1 MFCPKCGNEVAEGS
15 AFCGKCGAPV
25 GGPAAAAETSGAAA
39 GGLKPAPTGAPAVL
53 GPVHLLLRRAAR
65 RSASLWLRP
74 WS

>member
-39 GGLKPAPTGAPAVL
+39 GGLKPAPTGSPRAR
-53 GPVHLLLRRAAR
+53 VHLVSRGRAKAR
-65 RSASLWLRP
+65 HRDAIFHS
-74 WS
+74 